1 MITFK
6 RYLLAESIID
16 PLRKSLDRKIFPEQ
30 GGDEPRINPTVEA
43 QIRAAIRKFET
54 LAPVHDFY
62 LVGSI
67 LSRRYNDDS
76 DLDVTVEILK
86 DDVDDETED
95 ALYDMLD
102 DINGQ
107 MADGSTHPI
116 NYHFNFVDDDEDL
129 SDNFDNIYDFSTETW
144 KKRTDDRHV
153 DPEEFMDEFQ
163 EKVAQLDINS
173 MEIKRDIVDID
184 RLRKFS
190 KDEIEGL
197 VGMVEDKLDDIE
209 DNIEEMV
216 DSEEEIADLR
226 RDAFADITPAELKRL
241 GSKNALPINI
251 VYKLME
257 RYYYWELI
265 SALKDILDEDDG
277 IEEDDLPEIKSAF
290 RKFDDRVYGR
300 MDDVGSAGGEL
311 DVDAEKF

>member
-1 MITFK
+1 MMPI
-6 RYLLAESIID
+6 AESIID

-30 GGDEPRINPTVEA
+30 DEEEPRINPTVEA

-54 LAPVHDFY
+54 IAPVHNFY

-67 LSRRYNDDS
+67 LSRRYTDDS

-102 DINGQ
+102 DLNGQ
-107 MADGSTHPI
+107 LADGSTHPI
-116 NYHFNFVDDDEDL
+116 NYHLNFVEEDEDL
-129 SDNFDNIYDFSTETW
+129 SDNFDNIYDFGTEKW
-144 KKRTDDRHV
+144 KKRSDDRHV

-209 DNIEEMV
+209 DNIEEMIE
-216 DSEEEIADLR
+216 SEDEIADLR
-226 RDAFADITPAELKRL
+226 RDAFADITPSQLKRL

-251 VYKLME
+251 IYKLME

-265 SALKDILDEDDG
+265 SALRDILDEDDE
-277 IEEDDLPEIKSAF
+277 IDEEDLPEIKTAF
-290 RKFDDRVYGR
+290 RKFDNRVYSQ
-300 MDDVGSAGGEL
+300 MDDIGNGEDE
-311 DVDAEKF
+311 DVV

>member
-1 MITFK
+1 MPI
-6 RYLLAESIID
+6 AESIID

-30 GGDEPRINPTVEA
+30 DEEEPRINPTVEA

-54 LAPVHDFY
+54 IAPVHDFY

-67 LSRRYNDDS
+67 LSRRYTDDS

-102 DINGQ
+102 DLNGQ
-107 MADGSTHPI
+107 MADDSTHPI
-116 NYHFNFVDDDEDL
+116 NYHLNFVEEDEDL
-129 SDNFDNIYDFSTETW
+129 SDNFDNIYDFGTEKW
-144 KKRTDDRHV
+144 KKRSDDRHV

-209 DNIEEMV
+209 DNIEEMIE
-216 DSEEEIADLR
+216 SEDEIADLR
-226 RDAFADITPAELKRL
+226 RDAFEDITPSQLKRL

-251 VYKLME
+251 IYKLME

-265 SALKDILDEDDG
+265 SALREIMDEDDE
-277 IEEDDLPEIKSAF
+277 IDEEDLPEIKSAF
-290 RKFDDRVYGR
+290 RKFGNRVYSQ
-300 MDDVGSAGGEL
+300 MDDIGNGE
-311 DVDAEKF
+311 DEDGV